1 MMDRE
6 KKYNVLTTPG
16 LSIFGASG
24 CKNCANLTSENIC
37 QKWAF
42 PGKKWENENG
52 CSDYAPFSS
61 QATKS
66 IPLKEMDQ
74 DTTIY

>member
-1 MMDRE
+1 MERE
-6 KKYNVLTTPG
+6 KIYNVLTTPG

-42 PGKKWENENG
+42 PSKKWENENG
-52 CSDYAPFSS
+52 CSDYTPISL
-61 QATKS
+61 QVVKS
-66 IPLKEMDQ
+66 IPLKEIDQ